1 LLIQIKNINK
11 TFKTE
16 KKEVKALEDINLK
29 VDSGKFV
36 CLLGPSGCG
45 KTTLLRLI
53 GGLDKTDSG
62 EIFENDNIISGP
74 SKDRGFV
81 FQQYSLFPW
90 LNVLD
95 NVMFGLELNNISKE
109 ENIRRAKIYL
119 DSVGLGGFENN
130 YPHELSGGMKQRV
143 AIVRTLVNKT
153 KVLLMDEPFSALDM
167 QNRHKLQEELIRIWK
182 KTKKTIIFVT
192 HDVDE
197 AVFLADEVV
206 IISKRPG
213 KIKKVFKIDL
223 NHPRNRENTEFLNI
237 QLEIIEILDEEES
250 L

>member
-1 LLIQIKNINK
+1 LSIQIKNINK
-11 TFKTE
+11 TFE
-16 KKEVKALEDINLK
+16 RNKKKVNALEDINLEI
-29 VDSGKFV
+29 DSGKLV

-53 GGLDKTDSG
+53 GGLDEADSG
-62 EIFENDNIISGP
+62 ELLEDRNIITGP

-95 NVMFGLELNNISKE
+95 NAMFGLELNGSSKE
-109 ENIRRAKIYL
+109 ENLRRTKIYL
-119 DSVGLGGFENN
+119 ESVGLDGFENN
-130 YPHELSGGMKQRV
+130 YPHELSGGMKQRL

-197 AVFLADEVV
+197 SVFLADEVV
-206 IISKRPG
+206 IMSKRPG
-213 KIKKVFKIDL
+213 RIKKIVKIDL
-223 NHPRNRENTEFLNI
+223 DHPRNRESKEILNI
-237 QLEIIEILDEEES
+237 KSEIIDILDES
-250 L
+250 NDN

>member
-1 LLIQIKNINK
+1 MLIQIKNVNK
-11 TFKTE
+11 YFKTDE
-16 KKEVKALEDINLK
+16 KDVKALEDINLEI
-29 VDSGKFV
+29 DSGKLV

-53 GGLDKTDSG
+53 GGLDKPDSG
-62 EIFENDNIISGP
+62 EILENNTLITGP
-74 SKDRGFV
+74 SKDRGFI

-95 NVMFGLELNNISKE
+95 NVMFGLEINGNSKE
-109 ENIRRAKIYL
+109 ENLRRAKVYL
-119 DSVGLGGFENN
+119 KSVGLDGFENN

-143 AIVRTLVNKT
+143 AIVRTIINKT

-167 QNRHKLQEELIRIWK
+167 QNRQKLQEELIRIWN

-206 IISKRPG
+206 IMSKRPG

-223 NHPRNRENTEFLNI
+223 DHNRIRDSKEFLTI
-237 QLEIIEILDEEES
+237 QSAIIDILEN
-250 L
+250 

>member
-1 LLIQIKNINK
+1 MLIQIKNVNK
-11 TFKTE
+11 YFKTD
-16 KKEVKALEDINLK
+16 KKEVKALEDINLEIG
-29 VDSGKFV
+29 SGKLV

-53 GGLDKTDSG
+53 GGLDESDSG
-62 EIFENDNIISGP
+62 EILENNTIITGP
-74 SKDRGFV
+74 SKERGFV

-90 LNVLD
+90 LTVLD
-95 NVMFGLELNNISKE
+95 NVMFGLEINGNSKE
-109 ENIRRAKIYL
+109 ENLRRAKIYL
-119 DSVGLGGFENN
+119 KSVGLDGFENN

-143 AIVRTLVNKT
+143 AIVRTIINKA

-167 QNRHKLQEELIRIWK
+167 RNRHKLQEELIRIWN

-206 IISKRPG
+206 IMSKGPG
-213 KIKKVFKIDL
+213 RIKKVFKIDL
-223 NHPRNRENTEFLNI
+223 DHNRNRDSKEFLSI
-237 QLEIIEILDEEES
+237 QSAIIDILDEIEEV
-250 L
+250 

>member
-1 LLIQIKNINK
+1 LLIQIKNVNK
-11 TFKTE
+11 YFKTDE
-16 KKEVKALEDINLK
+16 KDVKALEDINLEI
-29 VDSGKFV
+29 DSGKLV

-53 GGLDKTDSG
+53 GGLDKPDSG
-62 EIFENDNIISGP
+62 EILENNTLITGP
-74 SKDRGFV
+74 SKDRGFI

-95 NVMFGLELNNISKE
+95 NVMFGLEINRNSKE
-109 ENIRRAKIYL
+109 ENLRRAKVYL
-119 DSVGLGGFENN
+119 KSVGLDGFENN

-143 AIVRTLVNKT
+143 AIVRTIINKT

-167 QNRHKLQEELIRIWK
+167 QNRQKLQEELIRIWN

-206 IISKRPG
+206 IMSKHPG

-223 NHPRNRENTEFLNI
+223 DHNRIRDSKEFLTI
-237 QLEIIEILDEEES
+237 QSAIIDILEN
-250 L
+250 